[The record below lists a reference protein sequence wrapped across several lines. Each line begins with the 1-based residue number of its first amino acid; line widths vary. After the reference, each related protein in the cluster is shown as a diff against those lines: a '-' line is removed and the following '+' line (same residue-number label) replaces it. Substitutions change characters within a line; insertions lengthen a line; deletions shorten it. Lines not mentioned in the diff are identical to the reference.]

1 MTPIMRRT
9 LATVTAV
16 CAVLVAGSSKIIGSD
31 NPPLTYFRALPVE
44 TATAWKACLEE
55 TKEARGYR
63 IESSHNPY
71 VLWLF
76 FDFGDAIH
84 PISQL
89 AGYADGADV
98 TGNRYGRAIIKLT
111 VQTISR
117 SQTRISASGFF
128 QSLALPTVAAYLPL
142 HSKGVLERTVA
153 DSIAQKIGKR

>member
-9 LATVTAV
+9 LATITAI
-16 CAVLVAGSSKIIGSD
+16 CAMLVAGSSKIIASD
-31 NPPLTYFRALPVE
+31 NPPLTYFRMLPVE

-63 IESSHNPY
+63 VESSHNPY
-71 VLWLF
+71 LLWLF
-76 FDFGDAIH
+76 FDFGDATH
-84 PISQL
+84 PVSEL

-98 TGNRYGRAIIKLT
+98 NRYGRAIIKLT

-128 QSLALPTVAAYLPL
+128 ESLALPTAAAYSPL
-142 HSKGVLERTVA
+142 HSKGVLERMVV
-153 DSIAQKIGKR
+153 DSIAERVEGR